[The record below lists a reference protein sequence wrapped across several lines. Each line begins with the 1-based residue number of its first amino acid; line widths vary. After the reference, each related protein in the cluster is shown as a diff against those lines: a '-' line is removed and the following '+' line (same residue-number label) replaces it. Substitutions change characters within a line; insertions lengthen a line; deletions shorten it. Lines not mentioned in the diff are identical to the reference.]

1 MEDQL
6 TAHLDRGWDL
16 AQKGDPAGA
25 SACAKRAL
33 EIDPQS
39 PEVHNLMGFAAA
51 LEGDADEAL
60 EHYRQAIALDETYF
74 EAMLNA
80 AEVMIAPLGDHDGA
94 IVQIEEALDYAETD
108 EEIADCIL
116 LKVDAL
122 MAKADYEEAKRA
134 MKMLPDGPFNG
145 PTYLFLIGRAWYE
158 LGQIDKAAPLIE
170 QAAKADPQSADA
182 QYYLG
187 LVRDEQ
193 GDSRG
198 ATEALLRSRSLD
210 AMRAPPPW
218 APSPEAFATVVR
230 GVIEK
235 LDMVLARYVREAEV
249 YVVDLPGAELV
260 VDGVDPRAL
269 LVLDTPPTEEGAA
282 TRGAH
287 LRLPAQRRASLRR
300 ARGNGWRARDRPRA
314 RSHRRVPRRPATRQE
329 RAQLALA
336 RRAPRR
342 VVRRTPHATA
352 RPGEVIAREP
362 PGSNLRPR
370 TRQPMTA
377 RGRSVQL
384 PGSKLAPP
392 GIRLAPP
399 AVELSTT
406 LGHRRE
412 PARVRLRT
420 SRGHGQEA
428 QGSRL
433 RPRAISCWRSR
444 GQGDEPARSSLGIP
458 AVEEKLPRRH
468 RREPARSTS

>member
-16 AQKGDPAGA
+16 AQKGDASGA

-33 EIDPQS
+33 ELDPQS

-80 AEVMIAPLGDHDGA
+80 AEVLIAPLADHDGA

-122 MAKADYEEAKRA
+122 IAKADYEEAKRA
-134 MKMLPDGPFNG
+134 MKMLPDGPFSG

-193 GDSRG
+193 GDARG

-210 AMRAPPPW
+210 ALKPPPPW
-218 APSPEAFATVVR
+218 APSAEAFATVVHS
-230 GVIEK
+230 VIDK
-235 LDMVLARYVREAEV
+235 LDVLLARYVREAEV

-269 LVLDTPPTEEGAA
+269 LVLDTPPSEEGAPSRVR
-282 TRGAH
+282 TFVY
-287 LRLPAQRRASLRR
+287 QRNVERASGALEGMESELVTALEREVT
-300 ARGNGWRARDRPRA
+300 AVFLEGQRPDK
-314 RSHRRVPRRPATRQE
+314 S
-329 RAQLALA
+329 AL
-336 RRAPRR
+336 
-342 VVRRTPHATA
+342 
-352 RPGEVIAREP
+352 
-362 PGSNLRPR
+362 N
-370 TRQPMTA
+370 
-377 RGRSVQL
+377 
-384 PGSKLAPP
+384 
-392 GIRLAPP
+392 
-399 AVELSTT
+399 
-406 LGHRRE
+406 
-412 PARVRLRT
+412 
-420 SRGHGQEA
+420 
-428 QGSRL
+428 
-433 RPRAISCWRSR
+433 
-444 GQGDEPARSSLGIP
+444 
-458 AVEEKLPRRH
+458 
-468 RREPARSTS
+468 